1 MMQVKALSPW
11 TISDN
16 LTFGFH
22 SAFIGT
28 PVIYLFE
35 RYVFNDWDFLVSIGL
50 LVFFDT
56 VFGTWLAIK
65 ENRFSATIG
74 MGGFVKKL
82 GYIAMS
88 VMLIGIIDN
97 TRIGGEESFL
107 SDIID
112 SAALS
117 VLMAFEAISAI
128 KNLYKLNPPQSVKTP
143 LEKILKRLSNWMES
157 W

>member
-1 MMQVKALSPW
+1 MQVKALSPW

-16 LTFGFH
+16 ITFGFH

-56 VFGTWLAIK
+56 VFGSWLAIK
-65 ENRFSATIG
+65 ERRFSATKG
-74 MGGFVKKL
+74 MSGFIKKL

-97 TRIGGEESFL
+97 AKIGGKESFF

-117 VLMAFEAISAI
+117 VLMAFEAVSAI
-128 KNLYKLNPPQSVKTP
+128 KNLYKLNPPKSVKSP
-143 LEKILKRLSNWMES
+143 LGKILTKLSNWMDS

>member
-1 MMQVKALSPW
+1 MQVKALSPW

-16 LTFGFH
+16 IIFGFH
-22 SAFIGT
+22 SLFIGT
-28 PVIYLFE
+28 PVLYLFE

-50 LVFFDT
+50 LVLFDT
-56 VFGTWLAIK
+56 VFGSWLAIK
-65 ENRFSATIG
+65 EKRFSATRG
-74 MGGFVKKL
+74 MSGFVKKL

>member
-1 MMQVKALSPW
+1 MNVKALAPW

-16 LTFGFH
+16 LTFGMH
-22 SAFIGT
+22 SMFIGT
-28 PVIYLFE
+28 PVLYLFE

-56 VFGTWLAIK
+56 IFGAWLAIK
-65 ENRFSATIG
+65 EKRFSATKG
-74 MGGFVKKL
+74 MSGFAKKL
-82 GYIAMS
+82 AYIAMS

-97 TRIGGEESFL
+97 AKIDGQESFF
-107 SDIID
+107 SDVID

-117 VLMAFEAISAI
+117 ILMAFEAVSAI
-128 KNLYKLNPPQSVKTP
+128 KNLYKLNPPRSVKTP
-143 LEKILKRLSNWMES
+143 LEKILSKLSNWMDS